1 MKVLSWDVGI
11 IHLAYCVM
19 EMDEVNKWKIYNW
32 GQINLASD
40 KIIQSCYFN
49 NEQKKCK
56 NKAKFSFVKDGEVR
70 CYCGVHIK
78 KQDIKEIL
86 WEDLFK
92 DCEST
97 KCCYSEKCKVKA
109 KYLSLKNK
117 TYCKTHSKSY
127 LKSLNNLLRVK
138 PIKKSSVMKISID
151 ILRFNL
157 VKELE
162 QKPFLLDVDCVL
174 IENQPTLKNPKMKAI
189 SSTLYDYFL
198 IRGIFDRKITKSKIK
213 LVKYMSPSNK
223 LKLNSNNE
231 IEKVKK
237 ETKSNNTYK
246 LTKTLAVEYTRI
258 LLKDQ
263 PVWLGFLNS
272 HKKKD
277 DLADSFLQGV
287 YYISKNITQL
297 NKEISKKS
305 ITL

>member
-19 EMDEVNKWKIYNW
+19 EMDENNKWKIYNW

-40 KIIQSCYFN
+40 KMIQSCDFN
-49 NEQKKCK
+49 NEHKKCK
-56 NKAKFSFVKDGEVR
+56 NKAKFSFVKDGEKQ

-78 KQDIKEIL
+78 KQNIKELL

-92 DCEST
+92 ECEVT

-109 KYLSLKNK
+109 KYSSIENK

-127 LKSLNNLLRVK
+127 LKSLNNLLKVK
-138 PIKKSSVMKISID
+138 PIKKKSVMKISID
-151 ILRFNL
+151 VLRFNL

-198 IRGIFDRKITKSKIK
+198 IRGIFDKELTNSKIK

-231 IEKVKK
+231 IEKVKR
-237 ETKSNNTYK
+237 ETNSTNKYK

-263 PVWLGFLNS
+263 PTWLGFLNS

-287 YYISKNITQL
+287 YYISKNITKL
-297 NKEISKKS
+297 SKEISQKS